1 MAMRAITFSPLRT
14 SSRPLFTSLGVLHVY
29 NLHELAVSTFV
40 YDLHKEHLPHSLMQY
55 YEKMNHTYRTRGKE
69 HSMLRLPKCN
79 TTHGTFSISFVGA
92 KFWNSLPQ
100 SIQEKRTRFSF
111 RENLRDLCKYFEFFE
126 KVSEHLL

>member
-14 SSRPLFTSLGVLHVY
+14 SSRPLFTSLGILDVY

-40 YDLHKEHLPHSLMQY
+40 YDLHKGHLPHSLTQY
-55 YEKMNHTYRTRGKE
+55 YELMNHNYRTRGKE
-69 HSMLRLPKCN
+69 HSILRLPKCK

-100 SIQEKRTRFSF
+100 SIREEGTRFSF
-111 RENLRDLCKYFEFFE
+111 YKNLRN
-126 KVSEHLL
+126 HLLNEDQ